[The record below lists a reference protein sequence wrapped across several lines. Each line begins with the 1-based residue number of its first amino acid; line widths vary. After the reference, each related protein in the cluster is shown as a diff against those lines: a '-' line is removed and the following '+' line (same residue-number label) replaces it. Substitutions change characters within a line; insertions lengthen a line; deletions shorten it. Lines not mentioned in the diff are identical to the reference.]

1 MKYGLFSGFLWALDT
16 VLLGLALTIGPFSK
30 NQELIILAPII
41 STFLHDSF
49 CALWMLLLVGV
60 RKRLKDVGFAC
71 LTPNGR
77 VVMLGALLGGPL
89 GMTGYV
95 LAIKYIGPGYT
106 AAISAFYP
114 AFGALLAHF
123 ILKEHL
129 SLIQTISLFLAVLG
143 IVGIGYLSSEST
155 IVSNPI
161 LGISAALLCVIGWGS
176 EAVLG
181 AWGMR
186 HALIDNNVALT
197 IRESVSA
204 IFYGIFILP
213 TFGCWNG
220 VVEVFPTTA
229 GMGIAA
235 CALVGTASYLFYYL
249 AIRTIGAARGMALN
263 ISYSAWA
270 FIVSIFVFGTI
281 PTATEWLLCILIMIG
296 TIFAACKP
304 QELFHIYRRL

>member
-1 MKYGLFSGFLWALDT
+1 MNYALLSGFLWALDT
-16 VLLGLALTIGPFSK
+16 VLLGLALTIGPFES
-30 NQELIILAPII
+30 NQNAILLAPII
-41 STFLHDSF
+41 SAFLHDFF
-49 CALWMLLLVGV
+49 CAIWMFLWGGIKKKLALV
-60 RKRLKDVGFAC
+60 LQAC
-71 LTPNGR
+71 TTPNGR

-123 ILKEHL
+123 ILKERLTLLQSL
-129 SLIQTISLFLAVLG
+129 SLLVAVGG
-143 IVGIGYLSSEST
+143 IVGISYLSSEST
-155 IVSNPI
+155 VVSNPI
-161 LGISAALLCVIGWGS
+161 LGIGAALLCVVGWGS

-186 HALIDNNVALT
+186 HALIDNQVALT
-197 IRESVSA
+197 IRETISA
-204 IFYGIFILP
+204 LCYAVFILP
-213 TFGCWNG
+213 FFSAWEITAEVLPTSAG
-220 VVEVFPTTA
+220 VA
-229 GMGIAA
+229 IAA
-235 CALVGTASYLFYYL
+235 CAFVGTASYLFYYL

-270 FIVSIFVFGTI
+270 FIISIFIFGTF
-281 PTATEWLLCILIMIG
+281 PTVTEWMLCALIMFG

-304 QELFHIYRRL
+304 EDIFKRFK